1 MWSDLN
7 DLILPSPI
15 QEVDFPLLKNKNIRL
30 WIKRDDLIHPWVSG
44 NKYRKLKYNLKSAIE
59 NKCKTIVTFGGAFS
73 NHLHAT
79 AGACALLGLKSVG
92 IVRGVIDLNN
102 PTIKFCIERGMN
114 LIPVSR
120 AAYRLKENSQEII
133 ELIQK
138 YPDCYMVPEGGT
150 NQLALRGASEIVDE
164 IKIQWS
170 EMPEIISLACGT
182 GGTTAGI
189 LSANLLNSK
198 VIAFS
203 ALKSSH
209 LESEIKQLSDFKNA
223 DKLSVQTDFHFGG
236 YAKWNTEL
244 IDFIYDFEKQ
254 TDIPLDHVYN
264 GKAMFGLF
272 KLILADYFEPGST
285 ICYIHTGGLQ
295 GKNGLKYMAGK

>member
-59 NKCKTIVTFGGAFS
+59 NKCKAIVTFGGAFS

-92 IVRGVIDLNN
+92 IVRGEIDLNN

-120 AAYRLKENSQEII
+120 AVYRLKENSQEIM

-295 GKNGLKYMAGK
+295 GKDGLKYMAGK

>member
-79 AGACALLGLKSVG
+79 AGACALLDLKSVG
-92 IVRGVIDLNN
+92 IVRGEIDLNN

-120 AAYRLKENSQEII
+120 AVYRLKENSQEIM

-272 KLILADYFEPGST
+272 KLILSDYFEPGST

>member
-59 NKCKTIVTFGGAFS
+59 NKCKAIVTFGGAFS

-92 IVRGVIDLNN
+92 IVRGEIDLNN

-120 AAYRLKENSQEII
+120 AAYRLKENSQEIM

-295 GKNGLKYMAGK
+295 GKDGLKYMAGK

>member
-92 IVRGVIDLNN
+92 IVRGEIDLNN

-120 AAYRLKENSQEII
+120 AAYRLKENSQEIM

-272 KLILADYFEPGST
+272 KLILSDYFEPGST

-295 GKNGLKYMAGK
+295 GKDGLKYMTGK

>member
-7 DLILPSPI
+7 DLIVPSPI

-92 IVRGVIDLNN
+92 IVRGEIDLNN

-120 AAYRLKENSQEII
+120 AAYRLKENSQEIM

-295 GKNGLKYMAGK
+295 GKDGLKYMAGK

>member
-59 NKCKTIVTFGGAFS
+59 NKCKAIVTFGGAFS

-92 IVRGVIDLNN
+92 IVRGEIDLNN

-120 AAYRLKENSQEII
+120 AVYRLKENSQEIM

-203 ALKSSH
+203 ALKLSH

-272 KLILADYFEPGST
+272 KLILSDYFEPGST

-295 GKNGLKYMAGK
+295 GKDGLKYMAGK

>member
-59 NKCKTIVTFGGAFS
+59 NKCKNIVTFGGAFS

-92 IVRGVIDLNN
+92 IVRGEIDLSN

-120 AAYRLKENSQEII
+120 AAYRLKENSQEIM

-170 EMPEIISLACGT
+170 EMPEYLTLACGT

-189 LSANLLNSK
+189 LSANTLNSK

-223 DKLSVQTDFHFGG
+223 EKLSVQTDFHFGG
-236 YAKWNTEL
+236 YANWNTEL

-272 KLILADYFEPGST
+272 KLILSDYFEPGST

-295 GKNGLKYMAGK
+295 GKDGLKYMTGK

>member
-59 NKCKTIVTFGGAFS
+59 NKCKAIVTFGGAFS

-92 IVRGVIDLNN
+92 IVRGEIDLNN

-120 AAYRLKENSQEII
+120 AAYRLKENSQEIM

>member
-1 MWSDLN
+1 MWPDLN

-15 QEVDFPLLKNKNIRL
+15 QEVYFTLLKNKNIRL
-30 WIKRDDLIHPWVSG
+30 WIKRDDLIHPWLSG

-59 NKCKTIVTFGGAFS
+59 NNRKTIVTFGGAFS

-79 AGACALLGLKSVG
+79 AGACSLLGLQSVG
-92 IVRGVIDLNN
+92 IVRGEIDEGN
-102 PTIKFCIERGMN
+102 PTLKFCTDRGMN

-120 AAYRLKENSQEII
+120 SAYRLKENSQEIM
-133 ELIQK
+133 ELIQN
-138 YPDCYMVPEGGT
+138 YPDCFMVPEGGA
-150 NQLALRGASEIVDE
+150 NHLALRGVSEIVDE
-164 IKIQWS
+164 IKIQLS
-170 EMPEIISLACGT
+170 EMPEYFTLACGT

-189 LSANLLNSK
+189 LSANILNSK

-209 LESEIKQLSDFKNA
+209 LESEIKQFSDFKNA
-223 DKLSVQTDFHFGG
+223 EKLSVNTDFHFGG

-254 TDIPLDHVYN
+254 ANIPLDHVYN

-272 KLILADYFEPGST
+272 KLILSDYFEPGST

-295 GKNGLKYMAGK
+295 GKDGLKYMTGK

>member
-79 AGACALLGLKSVG
+79 AGACALLDLKSVG
-92 IVRGVIDLNN
+92 IVRGEIDLNN
-102 PTIKFCIERGMN
+102 PTIKFCIEKGMN

-120 AAYRLKENSQEII
+120 TAYRLKEDSQEIM

-138 YPDCYMVPEGGT
+138 YPDCHMVPEGGT

-203 ALKSSH
+203 ALKLSH

-272 KLILADYFEPGST
+272 KLILSDYFEPGST

-295 GKNGLKYMAGK
+295 GKDGLKYMAGK

>member
-7 DLILPSPI
+7 DLIVPSPI

-59 NKCKTIVTFGGAFS
+59 NNSKTIVTFGGAFS

-79 AGACALLGLKSVG
+79 SGACALLGLKSVG
-92 IVRGVIDLNN
+92 IVRGEIDLNN

-120 AAYRLKENSQEII
+120 AAYRLKENSQEIM

-164 IKIQWS
+164 IKIQWN

-189 LSANLLNSK
+189 LSANTLNSK

-203 ALKSSH
+203 ALKTSH

-236 YAKWNTEL
+236 YAKWNPEL
-244 IDFIYDFEKQ
+244 IDFIHDFEKQ

-295 GKNGLKYMAGK
+295 GKDGLKYMTGK

>member
-1 MWSDLN
+1 MWPDLN
-7 DLILPSPI
+7 DLIVPSPI

-59 NKCKTIVTFGGAFS
+59 NKCKAIVTFGGAFS

-79 AGACALLGLKSVG
+79 AGADALLGLKSVG
-92 IVRGVIDLNN
+92 IVRGEIDLNN

-120 AAYRLKENSQEII
+120 AVYRLKENSQEIM

-295 GKNGLKYMAGK
+295 GKDGLKYMAGK